1 MIGRM
6 AGGRSLL
13 LLRHLRRRG
22 NAVIHMKKE
31 EKKEEKRVWES
42 SVQIM
47 GLARVLRLVGNRT

>member
-13 LLRHLRRRG
+13 LLRRLRRRG

-31 EKKEEKRVWES
+31 VKMVEKREQENS
-42 SVQIM
+42 AQTT
-47 GLARVLRLVGNRT
+47 GLAVVLRLVGNRT